1 MPEKKP
7 KQNMIDDPNREYVVG
22 LIKAIG
28 GVEKTLSNL
37 ENSPTVTIMKALQEK
52 LENGNDVAS
61 FMWSLLRGPRGEKGD
76 SIKGDPGPQGIPGPQ
91 GEKGE
96 PGKSVDEGELLRK
109 LLKSIPDPIPGPRG
123 LTGEKGKDAVVDYA
137 KIIDTVI
144 EKLPKNKNAKKEL
157 LKISIKDI
165 EDFPEIGELVRKY
178 VYDFSESR
186 AGATIVA
193 PGASNLLTLADVNP
207 KDLAVG
213 YVPTW
218 DGTQFVFQPRDSAGV
233 GGSNTQVLFNDG
245 GVVGGNNNFIFDKI
259 NGRVGIGG
267 VSAPN
272 RTLTVGSG
280 SGAAVIGIYGGS
292 ASELAFA
299 DALTGTGT
307 YAGSIKYD
315 HSTNSFRFFTNAIE
329 RGAWDSNGY
338 LGIGTTSPTYN
349 LSVIDSTASTTPK
362 FWVGRNF
369 LEGVGIAVN
378 DNDLY
383 IKYKQDETGS
393 VDIHK
398 YIQDIETSSTA
409 EHAYEW
415 RLNNIT
421 KMNLNLVSGFLRI
434 GSSFANEAGALRV
447 NGNVFA
453 NGTFSIP
460 GLTELA
466 STGLY
471 ATNTAFSL
479 KGYNGAVRTD
489 ILKFE
494 NGNTTNLSANFL
506 TKLGVNMSLPSG
518 LFHVRTSTATIPG
531 TSSTYAILA
540 DGGASSGLTAIGADN
555 NYGYLQTFN
564 SKPLWINQAGNNI
577 ILGNSDV
584 VVGVGTSV
592 ALSQTGNRMQI
603 GDASANNQYLV
614 FQTNNGTERGIQY
627 YLADGTTLRG
637 FIKWDGEE
645 DLLLKGDTFKFS
657 TGGVAN
663 HMHLNDTGLGIKTL
677 TPASRIHT
685 YDNNTEVGAG
695 GGITIEQAG
704 TGDALLQYLLSGSR
718 RWVTGIDNSD
728 SDAFKF
734 SPSLDL
740 ANATWSMATAGLL
753 MSTFTGQQ
761 LSFQSGGFSFYHT
774 NGDTYMRAGFTNKYL
789 QLRNSVNTVTQ
800 YTLPDTGAM
809 AIGMATAPTALLH
822 LGAGTATA
830 NNAPLK
836 FTAGVVNTTPE
847 AGAVEFVN
855 AEDGLTF
862 VAVATRRKFVF
873 DTATQTL
880 SGKTI
885 VEDNNTLKLKK
896 VVGIQV
902 FDSATDV
909 ATGDGKA
916 FFRIPASL
924 NGANLVS
931 VAMNVY
937 TAGTTGTMDVQI
949 RNVTDSQ
956 DMLSTKLTIDS
967 TETDTSTAA
976 TPAVINTSFDDVATG
991 DKIAIDV
998 DAVQTT
1004 KAKGLYVE
1012 LTFQLP

>member
-657 TGGVAN
+657 TGGVAD

-685 YDNNTEVGAG
+685 LDNNTEVGAG
-695 GGITIEQAG
+695 GGITIEQTG
-704 TGDALLQYLLSGSR
+704 TGDSMLQFLLTGVR
-718 RWVTGIDNSD
+718 RWVVGIDNSD
-728 SDAFKF
+728 SDTFKI
-734 SPSLDL
+734 SPALDL
-740 ANATWSMATAGLL
+740 
-753 MSTFTGQQ
+753 
-761 LSFQSGGFSFYHT
+761 T
-774 NGDTYMRAGFTNKYL
+774 NGVLTITTGGNVGIGLSASTARLN
-789 QLRNSVNTVTQ
+789 
-800 YTLPDTGAM
+800 LP
-809 AIGMATAPTALLH
+809 
-822 LGAGTATA
+822 AGTATA
-830 NNAPLK
+830 STAPLK

-976 TPAVINTSFDDVATG
+976 TPAVINTTYDDVATG